1 MRVVI
6 AVVVDVDRAA
16 ILDDNPPE
24 SVVDAIRDEIK
35 SHLESDSVRGAVG
48 ITRVEGIVV
57 EGLNT

>member
-48 ITRVEGIVV
+48 ITRVEGIAV